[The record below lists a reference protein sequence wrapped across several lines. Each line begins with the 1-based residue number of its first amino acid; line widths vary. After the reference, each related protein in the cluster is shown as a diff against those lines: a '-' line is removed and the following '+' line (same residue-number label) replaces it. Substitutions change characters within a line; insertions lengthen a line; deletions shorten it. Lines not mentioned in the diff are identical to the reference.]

1 MQVFINDREIGSVS
15 PAGLL
20 VGEVIE
26 ALGVH
31 VDPDEVIL
39 EVDIDGESF
48 SAAEEAFT
56 RRSAANIGRLALRT
70 VASRELG
77 LGMRGEVIDALVI
90 VSAKVDRCIELFLG
104 GETPTAQALL
114 SQLMEELR
122 LVLLLDTQTAALA
135 ETDRLT
141 SSDELE
147 GVAISLLKAEERNDS
162 GEVRYLLEAEMAPL
176 LARWRQRAAS
186 AS

>member
-39 EVDIDGESF
+39 EVDLDGECF
-48 SAAEEAFT
+48 SAAEETFT
-56 RRSAANIGRLALRT
+56 RRSAANVGRLALRT

-90 VSAKVDRCIELFLG
+90 VSAKVERCIELFLS
-104 GETPTAQALL
+104 GETSAAHALL

-122 LVLLLDTQTAALA
+122 LVLMLDTQTATLA
-135 ETDRLT
+135 DSARLT
-141 SSDELE
+141 STEELE
-147 GVAISLLKAEERNDS
+147 GVAIRLLRAEERSDAP
-162 GEVRYLLEAEMAPL
+162 EVRYLLEAEMGPL
-176 LARWRQRAAS
+176 LARWRQRSAS
-186 AS
+186 AR

>member
-20 VGEVIE
+20 VGELIE
-26 ALGVH
+26 ALGAH

-39 EVDIDGESF
+39 EVDLDGESF

-56 RRSAANIGRLALRT
+56 RRSAANIDRLALRT

-77 LGMRGEVIDALVI
+77 LGMRGDVVDALVV
-90 VSAKVDRCIELFLG
+90 VSAKVDRAIELFLAG
-104 GETPTAQALL
+104 DGTAAQGLL

-122 LVLLLDTQTAALA
+122 LVLLLDSQTSALA
-135 ETDRLT
+135 GAERIT
-141 SSDELE
+141 SPEELE
-147 GVAISLLKAEERNDS
+147 GVAFRLLHAEERQEEA
-162 GEVRYLLEAEMAPL
+162 EVRYLLESEMGPL
-176 LARWRQRAAS
+176 LARWRQRIAS

>member
-31 VDPDEVIL
+31 VEPDEVIL
-39 EVDIDGESF
+39 EVDLDGESF
-48 SAAEEAFT
+48 SAAEETFT
-56 RRSAANIGRLALRT
+56 RRSAANIGTLALRT

-77 LGMRGEVIDALVI
+77 LGMRADVVDALVV
-90 VSAKVDRCIELFLG
+90 VSAKVGRSIELFLD
-104 GETPTAQALL
+104 GELAKAHALL
-114 SQLMEELR
+114 GDLMEELR
-122 LVLLLDTQTAALA
+122 LVLLLDSQTAALA
-135 ETDRLT
+135 GAEMIT
-141 SSDELE
+141 SPKELE
-147 GVAISLLKAEERNDS
+147 GVAGGLLRAEERNDTS
-162 GEVRYLLEAEMAPL
+162 EVRYLLESELGPL
-176 LARWRQRAAS
+176 LALWRQRIAS

>member
-20 VGEVIE
+20 VGEVFE

-31 VDPDEVIL
+31 VEPAVVSL
-39 EVDIDGESF
+39 EGDLDGESF

-56 RRSAANIGRLALRT
+56 RRSAANIARLALRT

-77 LGMRGEVIDALVI
+77 LGMRGDVVDALVV
-90 VSAKVDRCIELFLG
+90 VSAKVDRAIEFFLA
-104 GETPTAQALL
+104 GESANAQALM

-122 LVLLLDTQTAALA
+122 LVLLLDSQTASLA
-135 ETDRLT
+135 DAEMIT
-141 SSDELE
+141 SPKELE
-147 GVAISLLKAEERNDS
+147 GVASNLLRAEERNDAH
-162 GEVRYLLEAEMAPL
+162 EVRYLLESEMGPL
-176 LARWRQRAAS
+176 LARWRQRIAS